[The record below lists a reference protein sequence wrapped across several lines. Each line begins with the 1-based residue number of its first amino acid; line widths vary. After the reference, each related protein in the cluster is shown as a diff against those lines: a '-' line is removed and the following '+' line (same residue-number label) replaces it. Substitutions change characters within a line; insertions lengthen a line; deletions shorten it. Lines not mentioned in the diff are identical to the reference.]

1 MSIFGAMRSGV
12 TGLFS
17 QSQALGMIAD
27 NIANV
32 NTVGFKAVRPRF
44 STLVTAQSS
53 ADLHSPGGVQSRVER
68 EVDQQGL
75 LTSSAVSTDIAIS
88 GSGFFT
94 VNDKTDGTG
103 NTFFTRAGE
112 FRPDKEG
119 NLVNSGGFTLMGW
132 PIDTNGT
139 VQQTNVLSAFTVLN
153 TANLTSAPVATTTI
167 DIGANLP
174 AAATS
179 GDANSLTAQV
189 FDRQGGQ
196 HSLSLTFTRTA
207 TNNRWDITG
216 TISNGNF
223 VDPDANND
231 GTNDPLTTTGAFPT
245 GTLRIGTLNF
255 NQDGTLNTITSTS
268 ASATDVGVVNATTAK
283 FETTFDFDA
292 DRTTT
297 ADRVTVALDFGTLGQ
312 ADGFTQFQGNFTPN
326 FIEQNGKQFGS
337 LNSVN
342 IDENGIT
349 TALFDNGETR
359 DIFQVPVITFNN
371 PNGLQERTGN
381 VYVETTNSGPAVAL
395 EPGRGGAGEIA
406 PAALEQSTVDL
417 ADEFTR
423 MIVTQ
428 RAFSASTRIIT
439 TADEMLE
446 ELTRIIR

>member
-207 TNNRWDITG
+207 TNNTWDITG

>member
-44 STLVTAQSS
+44 STLVTAQAS
-53 ADLHSPGGVQSRVER
+53 ADLHSPGGVQSKVER
-68 EVDQQGL
+68 EIDAQGL

-94 VNDKTDGTG
+94 VNDQTDGTG

-132 PIDTNGT
+132 PIDSNGT
-139 VQQTNVLSAFTVLN
+139 VQQTNVLSAFSVLN
-153 TANLTSAPVATTTI
+153 TANLTSAPVSTSLI
-167 DIGANLP
+167 EIGANLP

-189 FDRQGGQ
+189 FDLQGGQ
-196 HSLSLTFTRTA
+196 HSLTLTYTKTA
-207 TNNRWDITG
+207 TTNEWDITASITNAG
-216 TISNGNF
+216 I
-223 VDPDANND
+223 VDPDSNND
-231 GTNDPLTTTGAFPT
+231 GTNDPLTTTGAFAANGIRM
-245 GTLRIGTLNF
+245 GTMTFSN
-255 NQDGTLNTITSTS
+255 DGTLSSITSNS
-268 ASATDVGVVNATTAK
+268 ATGTDVGVVNATTNR
-283 FETTFDFDA
+283 FEMTFDFDS
-292 DRTTT
+292 TTSST
-297 ADRVTVALDFGTLGQ
+297 SDRVTVALDFGTPSQ

-337 LNSVN
+337 LSAVN
-342 IDENGIT
+342 IDDAGIT

-359 DIFQVPVITFNN
+359 DIFQVPVVTFNN

-381 VYVETTNSGPAVAL
+381 VYVETTDSGPAVAL
-395 EPGRGGAGEIA
+395 EPGRGGAGSIA
-406 PAALEQSTVDL
+406 PSALEQSTVDL

-446 ELTRIIR
+446 ELTRIVR

>member
-196 HSLSLTFTRTA
+196 HSLGLTFTRTA
-207 TNNRWDITG
+207 TNNTWDVTG

-231 GTNDPLTTTGAFPT
+231 GTNDPLTATGVFPT
-245 GTLRIGTLNF
+245 GTIRIGTLSF

-268 ASATDVGVVNATTAK
+268 AAATDVGVVNATTSK

-292 DRTTT
+292 TRTTT

-312 ADGFTQFQGNFTPN
+312 A
-326 FIEQNGKQFGS
+326 
-337 LNSVN
+337 
-342 IDENGIT
+342 
-349 TALFDNGETR
+349 
-359 DIFQVPVITFNN
+359 
-371 PNGLQERTGN
+371 
-381 VYVETTNSGPAVAL
+381 
-395 EPGRGGAGEIA
+395 
-406 PAALEQSTVDL
+406 
-417 ADEFTR
+417 
-423 MIVTQ
+423 
-428 RAFSASTRIIT
+428 
-439 TADEMLE
+439 
-446 ELTRIIR
+446 